1 VPLLQKPTLNY
12 RKPHAYNAV
21 VLASLTSRFP
31 PFLLPLILINL
42 TGHMALSGGRV
53 SGSLYVLKTGN
64 PEYLVG
70 VFMALFSAIP
80 VLTSLAI
87 GRWVDRVGAPRVM
100 RLGIS
105 LVLFGAW
112 LPVVYL
118 TLPTL
123 LVMAVTIGFGF
134 NVLSV
139 AAQHT
144 VGHLVENASPSER
157 LANFGWFA
165 LGHSAS
171 STLGPF
177 IAGVLIDA
185 LSFRAAFAALAVFAC
200 AAAWLVY
207 TRTKGLPGPHA
218 DPEAEVASNEE
229 DDVREVQQKPRVL
242 DLLAI
247 PEMRRIY
254 WVNMITASSWD
265 LFIVMLPVLGV
276 RLGYSASVIG
286 TVFSLFAVG
295 TFAARAAMPWLSQ
308 RANEW
313 QILRVSLAVIVC
325 VFIALPWAA
334 VAPMLMT
341 LGLIFGAAVGMS
353 QPNLLSLLH
362 AASPAGRGGEAV
374 GLRSVLSNSVSVV
387 VPVAFGAVVAPLG
400 ISALLFAGSAVFATG
415 LPPAHRGATLRAAAR
430 SDI

>member
-1 VPLLQKPTLNY
+1 MRLDRPAD
-12 RKPHAYNAV
+12 AYNV
-21 VLASLTSRFP
+21 SVLASLTSRFP

-105 LVLFGAW
+105 LVLVGAW

-118 TLPTL
+118 DLVTL
-123 LVMAVTIGFGF
+123 LVMAVMIGFGF

-144 VGHLVENASPSER
+144 VGHLVADASPSQR

-177 IAGVLIDA
+177 IAGILIDA
-185 LSFRAAFAALAVFAC
+185 LSFRAAFAALAVVAC
-200 AAAWLVY
+200 MAAWLVF
-207 TRTKGLPGPHA
+207 TRTKGLPSPHA
-218 DPEAEVASNEE
+218 DPEAEVSTNDE
-229 DDVREVQQKPRVL
+229 DEVREVQQKPRVL

-286 TVFSLFAVG
+286 TVFSLFALG
-295 TFAARAAMPWLSQ
+295 TFLARAAMPWLSQ

-313 QILRVSLAVIVC
+313 QILRVSLAVVAC
-325 VFIALPWAA
+325 VFIALPWAV
-334 VAPMLMT
+334 VAPLLMT

-362 AASPAGRGGEAV
+362 AASPPGRGGEAV

-415 LPPAHRGATLRAAAR
+415 LAPAHRGATVRAAAR
-430 SDI
+430 SQ

>member
-1 VPLLQKPTLNY
+1 MRLDRPAD
-12 RKPHAYNAV
+12 AYNV
-21 VLASLTSRFP
+21 SVLASLTSRFP

-87 GRWVDRVGAPRVM
+87 GRWVDRVGAARVM

-105 LVLFGAW
+105 LVLVGAW

-118 TLPTL
+118 DLVTL
-123 LVMAVTIGFGF
+123 LVMAVMIGFGF

-144 VGHLVENASPSER
+144 VGHLVADASPSQR

-177 IAGVLIDA
+177 IAGILIDA
-185 LSFRAAFAALAVFAC
+185 LSFRAAFAALAVVAC
-200 AAAWLVY
+200 MAAWLVF
-207 TRTKGLPGPHA
+207 TRTKGLPSPHA
-218 DPEAEVASNEE
+218 DPEAEVSTNDE
-229 DDVREVQQKPRVL
+229 DEVREVQQKPRVL

-286 TVFSLFAVG
+286 TVFSLFALG
-295 TFAARAAMPWLSQ
+295 TFLARAAMPWLSQ

-313 QILRVSLAVIVC
+313 QILRVSLAVVVC
-325 VFIALPWAA
+325 VFIALPWAV
-334 VAPMLMT
+334 VAPLLMT

-362 AASPAGRGGEAV
+362 AASPPGRGGEAV

-415 LPPAHRGATLRAAAR
+415 LAPAHRGATVRAAAR
-430 SDI
+430 SQ

>member
-1 VPLLQKPTLNY
+1 MRLDRPAD
-12 RKPHAYNAV
+12 AYNV
-21 VLASLTSRFP
+21 SVLASLTSRFP

-105 LVLFGAW
+105 LVLVGAW

-118 TLPTL
+118 DLVTL
-123 LVMAVTIGFGF
+123 LVMAVMIGFGF

-144 VGHLVENASPSER
+144 VGHLVADASPSQR

-177 IAGVLIDA
+177 IAGILIDA
-185 LSFRAAFAALAVFAC
+185 LSFRAAFAALAVVAC
-200 AAAWLVY
+200 MAAWLVF
-207 TRTKGLPGPHA
+207 TRTKGLPSPHA
-218 DPEAEVASNEE
+218 DPEAAVSNNDE
-229 DDVREVQQKPRVL
+229 DEVREVQQKPRVL

-286 TVFSLFAVG
+286 TVFSLFALG
-295 TFAARAAMPWLSQ
+295 TFLARAAMPWLSQ

-313 QILRVSLAVIVC
+313 QILRVSLAVVVC
-325 VFIALPWAA
+325 VFIALPWAV
-334 VAPMLMT
+334 VAPLLMT

-362 AASPAGRGGEAV
+362 AASPPGRGGEAV

-415 LPPAHRGATLRAAAR
+415 LAPAHRGATVRAAAR
-430 SDI
+430 SQ

>member
-1 VPLLQKPTLNY
+1 MENAHCANY
-12 RKPHAYNAV
+12 NHR

-53 SGSLYVLKTGN
+53 SGSLYVLKTGH

-87 GRWVDRVGAPRVM
+87 GRWVDRVGAARVM

-105 LVLFGAW
+105 LVFVGAW
-112 LPVVYL
+112 LPVIYL
-118 TLPTL
+118 DLPTL
-123 LVMAVTIGFGF
+123 LVMAVMIGFGF

-144 VGHLVENASPSER
+144 VGHLVANASPSER

-177 IAGVLIDA
+177 IAGILIDA
-185 LSFRAAFAALAVFAC
+185 LSFRAAFAALALFAC
-200 AAAWLVY
+200 IAAWLVF
-207 TRTKGLPGPHA
+207 TRTKGLPRPHA
-218 DPEAEVASNEE
+218 DPGAELATPDE
-229 DDVREVQQKPRVL
+229 DEVREVPTKPRVF
-242 DLLAI
+242 DLLAT

-254 WVNMITASSWD
+254 WVNMVMAASWD

-286 TVFSLFAVG
+286 TVFSLFALG
-295 TFAARAAMPWLSQ
+295 TFTARAMMPWLSR

-313 QILRVSLAVIVC
+313 QILRTSLAVIVC
-325 VFIALPWAA
+325 IFFVLPWAV
-334 VAPMLMT
+334 VAPLLMT
-341 LGLIFGAAVGMS
+341 LGLLFGCAVGMS
-353 QPNLLSLLH
+353 QPNMLSLLH
-362 AASPAGRGGEAV
+362 AAAPAGRGGEAV
-374 GLRSVLSNSVSVV
+374 GFRSVLSNSVSVT
-387 VPVAFGAVVAPLG
+387 VPLAFGAAVVPMG
-400 ISALLFAGSAVFATG
+400 ISALLMVGGAVFATG
-415 LPPAHRGATLRAAAR
+415 LPPAHRGATARAVG
-430 SDI
+430 SE

>member
-1 VPLLQKPTLNY
+1 MRLDRPAD
-12 RKPHAYNAV
+12 AYNV
-21 VLASLTSRFP
+21 SVLASLTSRFP

-105 LVLFGAW
+105 LVLVGAW

-118 TLPTL
+118 DLVTL
-123 LVMAVTIGFGF
+123 LVMAVMIGFGF

-144 VGHLVENASPSER
+144 VGHLVADASPSQR

-177 IAGVLIDA
+177 IAGILIDA
-185 LSFRAAFAALAVFAC
+185 LSFRAAFAALAVVAC
-200 AAAWLVY
+200 MAAWLVF
-207 TRTKGLPGPHA
+207 TRTKGLPSPHA
-218 DPEAEVASNEE
+218 DPEAEVSTNDE
-229 DDVREVQQKPRVL
+229 DEVREVQQKPRVL

-286 TVFSLFAVG
+286 TVFSLFALG
-295 TFAARAAMPWLSQ
+295 TFLARAAMPWLSQ

-313 QILRVSLAVIVC
+313 QILRVSLAVVVC
-325 VFIALPWAA
+325 VFIALPWAV
-334 VAPMLMT
+334 VAPLLMT

-362 AASPAGRGGEAV
+362 AASPPGRGGEAV

-415 LPPAHRGATLRAAAR
+415 LAPAHRGATVRAAAR
-430 SDI
+430 SQ